1 MKRIAVILFLVL
13 GSAILLPAQE
23 KNNGDELTGTICD
36 QKCVKQDAG
45 KSACDL
51 SCTER
56 SGEAFFINDQGKAT
70 KIANPQVCKGKMN
83 QKARVRAEMKKDQ
96 DSDYM
101 FLHDVIWANAG

>member
-1 MKRIAVILFLVL
+1 MKRIAVILLLVL
-13 GSAILLPAQE
+13 GSAVLLPAQE
-23 KNNGDELTGTICD
+23 NKGNELTGTICD

-56 SGEAFFINDQGKAT
+56 SGEAFFIDDKGKAT

-83 QKARVRAEMKKDQ
+83 QKAKVRAEMKKNQ
-96 DSDYM
+96 DSDEM

>member
-1 MKRIAVILFLVL
+1 MKRIAVILLLVL
-13 GSAILLPAQE
+13 SSAVLLPAQE
-23 KNNGDELTGTICD
+23 NKVNELTGTICD

-56 SGEAFFINDQGKAT
+56 SGDAFFIDDQGKAT

-83 QKARVRAEMKKDQ
+83 QKAKVRAEMKKKQ

-101 FLHDVIWANAG
+101 FLHDVIWASAG

>member
-1 MKRIAVILFLVL
+1 MKRIAVILLLVL
-13 GSAILLPAQE
+13 GSAVLLPAQE
-23 KNNGDELTGTICD
+23 NKVNELTGTICD

-56 SGEAFFINDQGKAT
+56 SGEAFFIDDQGKAT

-83 QKARVRAEMKKDQ
+83 QKAKVRAEMKKNR

-101 FLHDVIWANAG
+101 FLHDVIWASAG

>member
-1 MKRIAVILFLVL
+1 MKRITVILLLVL
-13 GSAILLPAQE
+13 GSAVLLPAQE
-23 KNNGDELTGTICD
+23 QNKGDELTGTICD

-45 KSACDL
+45 KAACDL

-56 SGEAFFINDQGKAT
+56 SGEAFFIDDGGKAT

-83 QKARVRAEMKKDQ
+83 QKAKVRAEMKKDQ
-96 DSDYM
+96 DSNYM

>member
-1 MKRIAVILFLVL
+1 MKRIAVILLLVL
-13 GSAILLPAQE
+13 GSAVLLPAQE
-23 KNNGDELTGTICD
+23 NKVNELTGTICD

-83 QKARVRAEMKKDQ
+83 QKAKVRAEMKKNQ
-96 DSDYM
+96 DSDEM

>member
-1 MKRIAVILFLVL
+1 MKRITVIQLFVL
-13 GSAILLPAQE
+13 GSAVLLPAQE
-23 KNNGDELTGTICD
+23 QNKGKELTGTICD

-56 SGEAFFINDQGKAT
+56 SGEASFIDDQGKAT

-83 QKARVRAEMKKDQ
+83 QKAKVRAEMKKNQ
-96 DSDYM
+96 DSEYM

>member
-1 MKRIAVILFLVL
+1 MKRIAVILLLVL
-13 GSAILLPAQE
+13 GSAVLLPAQE
-23 KNNGDELTGTICD
+23 NKVNELTGTICD

-56 SGEAFFINDQGKAT
+56 SGEASFIDDQGKAT

-83 QKARVRAEMKKDQ
+83 QKAKVRAEMKKDQ

-101 FLHDVIWANAG
+101 FLHDVIWATAG

>member
-1 MKRIAVILFLVL
+1 MKRITVILLLVL
-13 GSAILLPAQE
+13 GSAVLLPAQE
-23 KNNGDELTGTICD
+23 QNKGNELTGTICD

-45 KSACDL
+45 KAACDL

-56 SGEAFFINDQGKAT
+56 SGEASFIDDQGKAT

-83 QKARVRAEMKKDQ
+83 QKATVRVEKKKNQ
-96 DSDYM
+96 DSDEM

>member
-1 MKRIAVILFLVL
+1 MKRITVILLFVL
-13 GSAILLPAQE
+13 GSAVLLPAQE
-23 KNNGDELTGTICD
+23 QKKGKELTGTICD

-56 SGEAFFINDQGKAT
+56 SGEASFIDDQGKAT

-83 QKARVRAEMKKDQ
+83 QKAKVRAEMKKNQ
-96 DSDYM
+96 GSDSM